1 MAAGLCLRLRFALKL
16 LIIEDDVKAAAC
28 LQRGLTEHGFV
39 VDTTDSGDEGLRYIE
54 ANHYDLIILDVLL
67 PGRDGWSVVAA
78 LRQNGHQM
86 PVLFLT
92 ACNSI
97 VDRIKGLELGADD
110 YVVKPFDFHELLAR
124 AHSLLRRAP
133 NWQPQILQIADLEID
148 LTGHKALRRGQR
160 LPLTP
165 KEFLLLSL
173 LARHAGQV
181 LSRTRIAE
189 QVWDMNFESDSN
201 VVDVHVRRLRKKV
214 DDPYRQKLI
223 HTVRG
228 VVYVLEYRA

>member
-1 MAAGLCLRLRFALKL
+1 MKL

-39 VDTTDSGDEGLRYIE
+39 VDTTGSGDEGLRLIE

-78 LRQNGHQM
+78 LRQDGHQM

-110 YVVKPFDFHELLAR
+110 YIAKPCEFKELLAR
-124 AHSLLRRAP
+124 VRSLLRRAP
-133 NWQPQILQIADLEID
+133 NWQPQILQLGDLEID
-148 LTGHKALRRGQR
+148 LAGHRALRRGQP
-160 LPLTP
+160 LNLTP

-173 LARHAGQV
+173 LARRSGEV
-181 LSRTRIAE
+181 LSRTHIAE

-201 VVDVHVRRLRKKV
+201 VIDVHVRRLRRKV
-214 DDPYRQKLI
+214 DDPYEHKLI

-228 VVYVLEYRA
+228 VGYVLEHRK